1 MLTPDAEMR
10 RGFIRIHPLV
20 RKEHIMKTLVR
31 LTSLALVAL
40 PALAFAQS
48 TPGPVTRAEVRADL
62 IRVEKA
68 GYNPFGNDANYPVD
82 IQAAEAKVAA
92 QQGTPAIQSETRALV
107 RQDLLKWE
115 TAGYDPFRVGS
126 TYPAELEA
134 AEARVSGTTTASPTP
149 VQKPVATMAAV
160 PAIPRI
166 DRPRNAFYDGA

>member
-1 MLTPDAEMR
+1 
-10 RGFIRIHPLV
+10 
-20 RKEHIMKTLVR
+20 MKTLVR

-92 QQGTPAIQSETRALV
+92 QQGTPAIQPETRAEV
-107 RQDLLKWE
+107 RQDLVQVEK
-115 TAGYDPFRVGS
+115 AGYDPFRVGS
-126 TYPAELEA
+126 TYPAKLQA
-134 AEARVSGTTTASPTP
+134 AEARVAAGTTTASPTP
-149 VQKPVATMAAV
+149 AQKPMATMAAAS
-160 PAIPRI
+160 AIPRI
-166 DRPRNAFYDGA
+166 DRPRNAFFDGA